1 MNGASSISRMI
12 RSPFVIVTG
21 AIVGWFIVAFL
32 IWPNANLLVQTF
44 VPDGEPTLRA
54 VEKLA
59 SSERAMTSL
68 SNSFLLA
75 FVLSVTVNVV
85 GIFVVLVTRYYDIR
99 GGRILWLGYATTLIY
114 GGIVLA
120 AGYKFVYGADG
131 IITGFLLRL
140 FPEMDPDWF
149 SGFFAVVVVMTLAT
163 TTNHLLFVSSAL
175 SKVDHQT
182 IEAARSMGASEW
194 TILRRVV
201 LPMLKPVLFAVTIL
215 TFLGGLGAL
224 SAPQVLGGR
233 DFQTIT
239 PIILTFAA
247 TPSSRDIAALL
258 ALVLGIATVLLLI
271 VLTRIEKGGTYFSI
285 AKVSSQLVK
294 QKIRNPVLNVAV
306 HVVAYALFAAYL
318 LPVILIVLYS
328 FQDSRAIES
337 GQFRFSTMSLDNYV
351 RVLGES
357 ASLRPFVISI
367 VYAGLASLISV
378 LGLLFVA
385 RIIAKHRNA
394 ITLAAEYLL
403 HIPWI
408 LPTTLIALGLIISY
422 DHPSPLVGG
431 RVLTGTTVILLI
443 AYVIGKIPFTL
454 RLLKAAFSGINDN
467 LEEAASLMGARTLYV
482 FRRIL
487 LPAVLPTVLAI
498 GALNFNSLLDDYDT
512 SVFLAHP
519 LFQPLGLVIKASTEG
534 DANLDARANT
544 FVYTVLLMI
553 ITGATMY
560 LVYGRG
566 ARDRSGRRARARR
579 QRDRVGA
586 ER

>member
-1 MNGASSISRMI
+1 MI

-68 SNSFLLA
+68 GNSFLLA

-337 GQFRFSTMSLDNYV
+337 GQFRFSTMSLDNYA

-454 RLLKAAFSGINDN
+454 RLLKAAFSVINDN

-566 ARDRSGRRARARR
+566 ARDRGGRRARARR

>member
-68 SNSFLLA
+68 GNSFLLA

-337 GQFRFSTMSLDNYV
+337 GQFRFSTMSLDNYA

-454 RLLKAAFSGINDN
+454 RLLKAAFSVINDN

-512 SVFLAHP
+512 AVFLAHP
-519 LFQPLGLVIKASTEG
+519 LFQPLGLIIKASTEG
-534 DANLDARANT
+534 DTNLDARANT
-544 FVYTVLLMI
+544 FVYTVLLML
-553 ITGATMY
+553 ITGTTMY

-579 QRDRVGA
+579 QRDSVGA

>member
-68 SNSFLLA
+68 GNSFLLA

-337 GQFRFSTMSLDNYV
+337 GQFRFSTMSLDNYA

-454 RLLKAAFSGINDN
+454 RLLKAAFSVINDN

-566 ARDRSGRRARARR
+566 ARDRGGRRARARR

>member
-68 SNSFLLA
+68 GNSFLLA

-194 TILRRVV
+194 TILHRVV

-337 GQFRFSTMSLDNYV
+337 GQFRFSTMSLDNYA

-454 RLLKAAFSGINDN
+454 RLLKAAFSVINDN

-512 SVFLAHP
+512 AVFLAHP
-519 LFQPLGLVIKASTEG
+519 LFQPLGLIIKASTEG
-534 DANLDARANT
+534 DTNLDARANT
-544 FVYTVLLMI
+544 FVYTVLLML
-553 ITGATMY
+553 ITGTTMY

-579 QRDRVGA
+579 QRDSVGA

>member
-1 MNGASSISRMI
+1 MI

-21 AIVGWFIVAFL
+21 VIVGWFIVAFL

-140 FPEMDPDWF
+140 CPEMDPDWF

-239 PIILTFAA
+239 PMILTFAA

-337 GQFRFSTMSLDNYV
+337 GQFRFSAMSLDNYV